1 MISMLL
7 NLLALIIASGVVMIL
22 HELPKTILFF
32 IIEKRKHMA
41 REVMRLYQYID
52 PIGLIFC
59 VAGYSGF
66 SKSYVF
72 HVKEKKTNL
81 LLGIT
86 GLVTLFALFL
96 AGVWGCKNGFLSIQS
111 FLAVNDAETLILKV
125 SPYVI
130 CQYIAIIS
138 LGMFIVNLFPAAAF
152 DMGLLISRISP
163 EKYFS
168 ILRNDY
174 FIKMILVLAMI
185 LGIIRTMCLNGYLFV
200 YKL

>member
-1 MISMLL
+1 MISQLL
-7 NLLALIIASGVVMIL
+7 NLLALVMASCAVMIL
-22 HELPKTILFF
+22 HELPKAILFF
-32 IIEKRKHMA
+32 LMDKRKHMA

-52 PIGLIFC
+52 PVGLIFC

-66 SKSYVF
+66 SKSYIF
-72 HVKEKKTNL
+72 HVKDKKKNII
-81 LLGIT
+81 LGIT
-86 GLVTLFALFL
+86 GLAALFL
-96 AGVWGCKNGFLSIQS
+96 LFTAGVLGCKYGFKSIS
-111 FLAVNDAETLILKV
+111 YFLVLNDAKAMIFHV
-125 SPYVI
+125 YPYLM

-152 DMGLLISRISP
+152 DMGLIIGGVSP

-174 FIKMILVLAMI
+174 FIKMILILAMI
-185 LGIIRTMCLNGYLFV
+185 LGIIRTMCLNGFYLL